1 MPKTA
6 PPVRI
11 DVVSDVICPWCY
23 IGKRHLEAAIGSR
36 PDVAVEVRWRPFQ
49 LNPDM
54 PREGMSRAD
63 YLLAKFGD
71 PSGGGI
77 YDRVIAAGHMAGIEF
92 EFEKIGR
99 TPNTVA
105 AHRLIAFADEDGRQ
119 DAVVEA
125 LFQAYFLHGRDLSDP
140 DELAAI
146 GGEAGLSEHTLTR
159 FRTTDACEAEVRA
172 EDSIARQTGVNGV
185 PCFIF
190 DRAFAISG
198 AHPPEVLA
206 SAIDEALSERV
217 AAAE

>member
-1 MPKTA
+1 MIY
-6 PPVRI
+6 V
-11 DVVSDVICPWCY
+11 DVVSDTICPWCY
-23 IGKRHLEAAIGSR
+23 IGKRRFERALMQSGR
-36 PDVAVEVRWRPFQ
+36 TDVAVAWRPFQ

-54 PREGMSRAD
+54 PPEGMSRAD

-105 AHRLIAFADEDGRQ
+105 AHRLIALADEDGRQ

-125 LFQAYFLHGRDLSDP
+125 LFQAYFLHGRDLSDL

-190 DRAFAISG
+190 DRAFAVSG
-198 AHPPEVLA
+198 AHPPDVLA